1 MKAARWLLFP
11 VLMCAAVG
19 ATYATIARGWAPPLA
34 STIVSTILFF
44 VIWGLEHVLPHRPEW
59 NAKDGQRWNDLA
71 HTIFGTGGGAA
82 LGNFLTEV
90 TFSALGLWIAHA
102 RGGPRVWP
110 SSWPIWAQ
118 VAIVVLAADLGRYV
132 QHRLM
137 HQVPWLWPFHALHH
151 SVEHLNVWKT
161 SRSHVVERVTQQIF
175 MFGPLVACGA
185 PDTVLLYYVIPNTFL
200 GMFAHSNAD
209 FRLGPLE
216 YVIMGPAAHRLHHSI
231 EIAHGTSN
239 YGSAIVLWDIAF
251 GTYTN
256 PNREPPPAKM
266 GIAGDV
272 TPRGFWAQIIDP
284 FVRR

>member
-1 MKAARWLLFP
+1 MKAVRWLLFP
-11 VLMCAAVG
+11 ILMCAAVD

-34 STIVSTILFF
+34 STAVSFVLFF
-44 VIWGLEHVLPHRPEW
+44 VIWGLERVLPHRPEW
-59 NAKDGQRWNDLA
+59 NGADGQRWNDLG

-82 LGNFLTEV
+82 LGNFLTGLA
-90 TFSALGLWIAHA
+90 FSALGLWIAHA
-102 RGGPRVWP
+102 RGGTRVWP
-110 SSWPIWAQ
+110 SSWPLGAQ

-216 YVIMGPAAHRLHHSI
+216 YLIMGPAAHRLHHSI

-256 PNREPPPAKM
+256 PNEEPPPAKM
-266 GIAGDV
+266 GIAGDA
-272 TPRGFWAQIIDP
+272 TPRGFWAQIVDP